1 MSIRNKLVLMLTV
14 PLLALVLISAFG
26 FSQLNADAEV
36 FEDAQRTFEETILVD
51 AIGRNIGVERLGF
64 VSGFPSDQLDGMTNA
79 TDSAL
84 DRAIRVGTA
93 DVASVAESVQTT
105 LNGARTGGA
114 DVRLEEYVVAL
125 DAIDEF
131 IGDRSTLG
139 FSVDG
144 VPVIQGLQQARV
156 AADIQEETWFEVFEV
171 TEATPQIIADAS
183 RKFAEANDEASDVGA
198 FSTEAGERFY
208 EAPNRSETASQLLAL
223 ETIVLRD
230 LTNGEVPTVDS
241 AEVNE
246 LLWQNRLEWNAASGA
261 GAAFLNADLESSA
274 AQTNT
279 SRSLFTFLALLG
291 AFLLSVLIFVI
302 SRSIVGPLTR
312 LIEEAEAVTTK
323 RLPRAV
329 AELRRVGADDAP
341 PQVRPIVRETDDEIG
356 ALVDAFNSV
365 QGTAMTVATDQA
377 RSRRNVA
384 EMFVNLGRRNQKLNH
399 RMLSLI
405 SELERDE
412 QDPDVLQGL
421 YRLDHMAT
429 RMRRNAESLLVL
441 AGNRS
446 PRQWSRPV
454 STEDV
459 VRSALAEVENFE
471 RIEVGEIPEK
481 LIRGS
486 VVTDVTHLL
495 AELLDNA
502 TNFSDPTTTVTIS
515 AYETEHSVEIE
526 IADEGLGIAESDL
539 VELNKRVTDPPAL
552 DEAPSRLLGLFVV
565 GRLAQEHDI
574 NVNLDSQ
581 PGVGTVATV
590 VLPNAMVPD
599 EAHGAPTP
607 LQPIDMDPGVGEEV
621 RAELGLDVE
630 ADTVEESPDGDS
642 WNPAATHE
650 VELADAAVPTMD
662 EMEEAM
668 PSFPSVTIDAPS
680 PIEQPMPET
689 VVPETSLPPAEA
701 DTGVWP
707 LNAIDAETDL
717 PLRDLHDRGA
727 PEPVLEPV
735 GHPDEP
741 AQPTAVVE
749 FPTAVE
755 QAAQLVPEPQ
765 PLSEPQ
771 VAPDAQ
777 AAPEP
782 EAAPEPQAID
792 ASGIPPLPPEPE
804 EVSAS
809 ASVFDLAP
817 PPPVEVSS
825 PAPMPASAVSSPV
838 AESPET
844 AIPAVEDLVP
854 SAAPQH
860 AAPAPQ
866 DPTPAPQPSAEVATS
881 ALAPAP
887 MPAPVATP
895 QAPSP
900 MPEASLAPPAPVVE
914 PPQPATGFGGLP
926 IRSPQAALTDS
937 DSGSVMPLPEVDPQP
952 TMQGSKMKATGAF
965 AAFAS
970 GVTRG
975 LDESE
980 VADSSHPET
989 HEGDVR

>member
-1 MSIRNKLVLMLTV
+1 MSIRNRLVLMLTV
-14 PLLALVLISAFG
+14 PLLALVLVAAFG
-26 FSQLNADAEV
+26 FSQLSADAERL
-36 FEDAQRTFEETILVD
+36 EDAQQTFEESFLADI
-51 AIGRNIGVERLGF
+51 IGRNIGDERLSF
-64 VSGFPSDQLDGMTNA
+64 VSAPGTPELIELTEQ
-79 TDSAL
+79 TDNSINV
-84 DRAIRVGTA
+84 AIGSGTPA
-93 DVASVAESVQTT
+93 VASLAEEVQSI
-105 LNGARTGGA
+105 LEPARNSGA
-114 DVRLEEYVVAL
+114 DVRMGEYIVAL
-125 DAIDEF
+125 DLIDDF
-131 IGDRSTLG
+131 LDGRSIAG
-139 FSVDG
+139 FSPDG
-144 VPVIQGLQQARV
+144 VPVLKGLHDARV
-156 AADIQEETWFEVFEV
+156 AADIQEEAWFQVLGV
-171 TEATPQIIADAS
+171 TEATPQAISDVS
-183 RKFAEANDEASDVGA
+183 RKFTEADDEATDAGDA
-198 FSTEAGERFY
+198 STEAGERFF
-208 EAPNRSETASQLLAL
+208 ELPSRSETAGQLLAL

-230 LTNGEVPTVDS
+230 LTNGIAPTVEA
-241 AEVNE
+241 AEVIE
-246 LLWQNRLEWNAASGA
+246 LLQENRDEWDAAAADGANFLVSDLSGV
-261 GAAFLNADLESSA
+261 ADR
-274 AQTNT
+274 TNNN
-279 SRSLFTFLALLG
+279 RSLFVFLAILGTFLLA
-291 AFLLSVLIFVI
+291 VLIFVI

-312 LIEEAEAVTTK
+312 LIDEAEAVTTK

-341 PQVRPIVRETDDEIG
+341 PQVRPIARETDDEIG

-515 AYETEHSVEIE
+515 AYETEHGVEIE

-539 VELNKRVTDPPAL
+539 AELNKRVTDPPAL

-630 ADTVEESPDGDS
+630 PDAVEESPDGDS

-749 FPTAVE
+749 LPTAVE
-755 QAAQLVPEPQ
+755 QAAQPVPEPQ
-765 PLSEPQ
+765 PVSEPQ

-782 EAAPEPQAID
+782 QAVD

-825 PAPMPASAVSSPV
+825 PAPMPAHAVSSPV

-866 DPTPAPQPSAEVATS
+866 DPTPAPQHVAEVATS

-914 PPQPATGFGGLP
+914 PPQPETGFGGLP

-980 VADSSHPET
+980 VADSPHPET